1 MSNWNGNVLR
11 EFKVFERFR
20 MQFRADIINLQNR
33 SQMSPPDLS
42 PNSTNF
48 GRITS
53 QTSSLNRFYQAQL
66 RLQF

>member
-1 MSNWNGNVLR
+1 MN
-11 EFKVFERFR
+11 
-20 MQFRADIINLQNR
+20 
-33 SQMSPPDLS
+33 PPDLS

>member
-1 MSNWNGNVLR
+1 
-11 EFKVFERFR
+11 

-33 SQMSPPDLS
+33 SQMNPPDLS